1 LASCGRN
8 SLIIDQQDD
17 GDTFVL
23 ANSALESSDP
33 VTQSWV
39 AYSLAISAC
48 QLRAGGE
55 NPARATSFNCEVT
68 ARRLLLDKWDEI
80 GAVDPSLDDAYLVK
94 LDEVQQAGFL
104 SEYVVRY
111 FRQRDWELP
120 DELNMHAFRVWS
132 VDNLYRHQPQT
143 QLTGTWSFEKD

>member
-1 LASCGRN
+1 MV
-8 SLIIDQQDD
+8 IDQHND

-23 ANSALESSDP
+23 ANSALESADP
-33 VTQSWV
+33 ITQSWV
-39 AYSLAISAC
+39 AYSLAVSAC

-55 NPARATSFNCEVT
+55 NPARTTSFNCEVT
-68 ARRLLLDKWDEI
+68 ARRLLLDKWAEVSVI
-80 GAVDPSLDDAYLVK
+80 DPTVADAYLGK

-111 FRQRDWELP
+111 FQQREWELP
-120 DELNMHAFRVWS
+120 DELNMHEFRVWS

-143 QLTGTWSFEKD
+143 RLTGTWSFKTD